1 MKKLLFI
8 IALIAVAGTTMVS
21 AQGFQPPSEGKA
33 VVYFTRVTL
42 YGKPVEFEFFH
53 QDKYIGAFKGDQYMR
68 YECDPGTHLF
78 WASSENKE
86 FLTAELE
93 ADKIYV
99 VMVDVIMGA
108 MKARVGLTP
117 VTIDKVEDLH
127 KVKMLVNEKA
137 PTVTPSEKI
146 DKMNKKLEKFITDK
160 LNMYETKWKTE
171 HTYNNITPDMSIPL
185 ESLN

>member
-1 MKKLLFI
+1 
-8 IALIAVAGTTMVS
+8 LIS

-93 ADKIYV
+93 ADKIYI

-117 VTIDKVEDLH
+117 VTVDKVEDLH
-127 KVKMLVNEKA
+127 KVKLLVNKKT
-137 PTVTPSEKI
+137 PTVTPVEKI
-146 DKMNKKLEKFITDK
+146 EKMNKKLEKFIADK
-160 LNMYETKWKTE
+160 LNNYETKLKNE
-171 HTYNNITPDMSIPL
+171 HSFNHVSIEMAIPI
-185 ESLN
+185 ESLQ